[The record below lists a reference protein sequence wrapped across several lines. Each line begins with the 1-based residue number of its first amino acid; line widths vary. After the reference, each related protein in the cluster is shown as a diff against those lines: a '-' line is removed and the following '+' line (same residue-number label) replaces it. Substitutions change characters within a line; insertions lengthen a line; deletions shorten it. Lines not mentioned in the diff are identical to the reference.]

1 MVFNKKHWK
10 DVIDDDEGLVSNY
23 GSDADMTA
31 EMVLEKLDQ
40 L

>member
-1 MVFNKKHWK
+1 MP
-10 DVIDDDEGLVSNY
+10 DDEEGAVSDY
-23 GSDADMTA
+23 ESDADMTE